1 MFLTRKFGI
10 PLCKITDKTLNYC
23 VKGPVEHLSLCL
35 RPSDMPITI
44 SKTTLKSSR
53 FIWVFTCM
61 YIYMY
66 ICAHVLQT
74 YYAYAYTDMNV
85 DDSSSK

>member
-1 MFLTRKFGI
+1 
-10 PLCKITDKTLNYC
+10 
-23 VKGPVEHLSLCL
+23 
-35 RPSDMPITI
+35 MPITI

-85 DDSSSK
+85 DDSSSKWNNNSAKYITLFKKIEFQKLISVLDRKFTL

>member
-1 MFLTRKFGI
+1 
-10 PLCKITDKTLNYC
+10 
-23 VKGPVEHLSLCL
+23 
-35 RPSDMPITI
+35 MPITI

-66 ICAHVLQT
+66 ICAHILQT

-85 DDSSSK
+85 DESSSKWNNNSVKYITLFKKIEFQKLISVLDRKFTL

>member
-1 MFLTRKFGI
+1 
-10 PLCKITDKTLNYC
+10 
-23 VKGPVEHLSLCL
+23 
-35 RPSDMPITI
+35 MPITI

-85 DDSSSK
+85 DDSSSKWNNNSAKYITLLKKIEFQKLTRVLDRKFTL

>member
-1 MFLTRKFGI
+1 
-10 PLCKITDKTLNYC
+10 
-23 VKGPVEHLSLCL
+23 
-35 RPSDMPITI
+35 MPITI

-85 DDSSSK
+85 DDSSSKWNNNSAKYIALFKKIEFQKLTRVLDRKFTL